1 MLQIE
6 IHGNN
11 TVITEG
17 KLPPSLGGNEMCLK
31 LLEYHQKSQ
40 GEKLFTINQINR
52 FWISTIFF
60 LY

>member
-31 LLEYHQKSQ
+31 LLEYHQKKSRR
-40 GEKLFTINQINR
+40 EVIHN
-52 FWISTIFF
+52 
-60 LY
+60 